1 MDQPRKSIKDKQ
13 LQATLYLKEGSS
25 RMKDIITELNTLHKT
40 FRDKDLSIRQ
50 RTNIIA
56 SLKVF

>member
-1 MDQPRKSIKDKQ
+1 MDQPRKSIKNKQ
-13 LQATLYLKEGSS
+13 LQATLYLKGVSS

-40 FRDKDLSIRQ
+40 FSDKDSSIRQ